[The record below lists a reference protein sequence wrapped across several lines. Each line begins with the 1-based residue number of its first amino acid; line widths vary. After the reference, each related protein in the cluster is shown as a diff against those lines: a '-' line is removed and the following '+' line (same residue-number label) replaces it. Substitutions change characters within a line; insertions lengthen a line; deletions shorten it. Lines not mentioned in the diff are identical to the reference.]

1 MLFKNAN
8 KCYVLNNSY
17 SGTFLWK
24 IIKITYLIR
33 PKRGEL
39 FSKKNK
45 SYVTCIRD
53 TRVAIERKPRL
64 RKKPIFHFAKMNL
77 PSKKCFKLSQGEWF
91 EDCSEA
97 DPSKAV
103 IKSPSLFLWHHQ
115 LTPVLVWVQTRVVPR
130 VRVRLRFPW
139 FFVILV
145 HWHWLE
151 IWRKNS
157 PWHLCVLGSRP
168 YAALDLQTPDARK
181 EVHFFWSLLQ
191 EIL

>member
-91 EDCSEA
+91 EDSSEA

-103 IKSPSLFLWHHQ
+103 IKSPSLLLWHKPKP
-115 LTPVLVWVQTRVVPR
+115 TPVLNL
-130 VRVRLRFPW
+130 VRLRFPW
-139 FFVILV
+139 FLIILV
-145 HWHWLE
+145 RWHWLE

-157 PWHLCVLGSRP
+157 PRHLYVIGSRP
-168 YAALDLQTPDARK
+168 YVAPMLQLTPDARE
-181 EVHFFWSLLQ
+181 EVHFLQEMLKSSMQ